1 MEAGVGQDQLR
12 GGTGGGVALACGVEV
27 SPERSAHPGQQ
38 SGAHGASIFTPRPG
52 GASTVPSIRVRLT
65 FPETLVR
72 EPIVHRLSTEHD
84 VVCNIRRADVRDR
97 TGWVIL
103 EISGEADDVA
113 GAREWLEDTGVRVD
127 DLEAY
132 LL

>member
-1 MEAGVGQDQLR
+1 MA
-12 GGTGGGVALACGVEV
+12 
-27 SPERSAHPGQQ
+27 
-38 SGAHGASIFTPRPG
+38 
-52 GASTVPSIRVRLT
+52 SIRVRLT

-72 EPIVHRLSTEHD
+72 EPVVHRLSTEHD

-103 EISGEADDVA
+103 EISGSQDAVA
-113 GAREWLEDTGVRVD
+113 EAREWLEDTGVRVD
-127 DLEAY
+127 DLEPY

>member
-1 MEAGVGQDQLR
+1 
-12 GGTGGGVALACGVEV
+12 
-27 SPERSAHPGQQ
+27 
-38 SGAHGASIFTPRPG
+38 
-52 GASTVPSIRVRLT
+52 VPSIRVRLT

-103 EISGEADDVA
+103 EISGDANDVA
-113 GAREWLEDTGVRVD
+113 EAREWLEDTGVRVD

>member
-1 MEAGVGQDQLR
+1 MA
-12 GGTGGGVALACGVEV
+12 
-27 SPERSAHPGQQ
+27 
-38 SGAHGASIFTPRPG
+38 
-52 GASTVPSIRVRLT
+52 SIRVRLT

-72 EPIVHRLSTEHD
+72 EPVVHRLSTEHD

-103 EISGEADDVA
+103 EIAGEPDAVA
-113 GAREWLEDTGVRVD
+113 EAREWLEDTGVRVD
-127 DLEAY
+127 DLEPY

>member
-1 MEAGVGQDQLR
+1 
-12 GGTGGGVALACGVEV
+12 
-27 SPERSAHPGQQ
+27 
-38 SGAHGASIFTPRPG
+38 
-52 GASTVPSIRVRLT
+52 LT

-103 EISGEADDVA
+103 EISGDTDDVVA
-113 GAREWLEDTGVRVD
+113 AREWLEETGVRVD

>member
-1 MEAGVGQDQLR
+1 
-12 GGTGGGVALACGVEV
+12 
-27 SPERSAHPGQQ
+27 
-38 SGAHGASIFTPRPG
+38 
-52 GASTVPSIRVRLT
+52 VPSIRVRLT

-103 EISGEADDVA
+103 EISGDTDDVVA
-113 GAREWLEDTGVRVD
+113 AREWLEETGVRVD

>member
-1 MEAGVGQDQLR
+1 
-12 GGTGGGVALACGVEV
+12 
-27 SPERSAHPGQQ
+27 
-38 SGAHGASIFTPRPG
+38 
-52 GASTVPSIRVRLT
+52 VPSIRVRLT

-113 GAREWLEDTGVRVD
+113 AAREWLEDTGVRVD

>member
-1 MEAGVGQDQLR
+1 MA
-12 GGTGGGVALACGVEV
+12 
-27 SPERSAHPGQQ
+27 
-38 SGAHGASIFTPRPG
+38 
-52 GASTVPSIRVRLT
+52 SIRVRLT

-72 EPIVHRLSTEHD
+72 EPVVHQLSTEHD

-103 EISGEADDVA
+103 EISGEPDAVA

-127 DLEAY
+127 DLEPY

>member
-1 MEAGVGQDQLR
+1 MA
-12 GGTGGGVALACGVEV
+12 
-27 SPERSAHPGQQ
+27 
-38 SGAHGASIFTPRPG
+38 
-52 GASTVPSIRVRLT
+52 SIRVRLT

-72 EPIVHRLSTEHD
+72 EPVVHRLSTEHD

-103 EISGEADDVA
+103 EISGSQDAVT

-127 DLEAY
+127 DLEPY

>member
-1 MEAGVGQDQLR
+1 MA
-12 GGTGGGVALACGVEV
+12 
-27 SPERSAHPGQQ
+27 
-38 SGAHGASIFTPRPG
+38 
-52 GASTVPSIRVRLT
+52 SIRVRLT

-72 EPIVHRLSTEHD
+72 EPVVHRLSTEHD

-103 EISGEADDVA
+103 EISGEQDAVA

-127 DLEAY
+127 DLEEY

>member
-1 MEAGVGQDQLR
+1 MA
-12 GGTGGGVALACGVEV
+12 
-27 SPERSAHPGQQ
+27 
-38 SGAHGASIFTPRPG
+38 
-52 GASTVPSIRVRLT
+52 SIRVRLT

-72 EPIVHRLSTEHD
+72 EPVVHRLSTEHD

-103 EISGEADDVA
+103 EISGEQDAVSE
-113 GAREWLEDTGVRVD
+113 AREWLEDTGVRVD
-127 DLEAY
+127 DLEPY

>member
-1 MEAGVGQDQLR
+1 
-12 GGTGGGVALACGVEV
+12 
-27 SPERSAHPGQQ
+27 
-38 SGAHGASIFTPRPG
+38 
-52 GASTVPSIRVRLT
+52 VRLT

-103 EISGEADDVA
+103 EISGDTDDVVA
-113 GAREWLEDTGVRVD
+113 AREWLEETGVRVD

>member
-1 MEAGVGQDQLR
+1 M
-12 GGTGGGVALACGVEV
+12 
-27 SPERSAHPGQQ
+27 
-38 SGAHGASIFTPRPG
+38 
-52 GASTVPSIRVRLT
+52 PSIRVRLT

-103 EISGEADDVA
+103 EISGDTNDVA
-113 GAREWLEDTGVRVD
+113 AAREWLEDTGVRVD

>member
-1 MEAGVGQDQLR
+1 
-12 GGTGGGVALACGVEV
+12 
-27 SPERSAHPGQQ
+27 
-38 SGAHGASIFTPRPG
+38 
-52 GASTVPSIRVRLT
+52 VPSIRVRLT

-103 EISGEADDVA
+103 EISGDADDVA

-132 LL
+132 LV

>member
-1 MEAGVGQDQLR
+1 M
-12 GGTGGGVALACGVEV
+12 
-27 SPERSAHPGQQ
+27 
-38 SGAHGASIFTPRPG
+38 
-52 GASTVPSIRVRLT
+52 PSIRVRLT

-103 EISGEADDVA
+103 EISGDTDDVA
-113 GAREWLEDTGVRVD
+113 AAREWLEDTGVRVD

>member
-1 MEAGVGQDQLR
+1 M
-12 GGTGGGVALACGVEV
+12 
-27 SPERSAHPGQQ
+27 
-38 SGAHGASIFTPRPG
+38 
-52 GASTVPSIRVRLT
+52 PSIRVRLT

-103 EISGEADDVA
+103 EISGDTDDVVA
-113 GAREWLEDTGVRVD
+113 AREWLEETGVRVD

>member
-1 MEAGVGQDQLR
+1 M
-12 GGTGGGVALACGVEV
+12 
-27 SPERSAHPGQQ
+27 
-38 SGAHGASIFTPRPG
+38 
-52 GASTVPSIRVRLT
+52 PSIRVRLT

-103 EISGEADDVA
+103 EISGGADDVA
-113 GAREWLEDTGVRVD
+113 AAREWLEDTGVRVD